1 MQQFSKSWL
10 LRLLMVSGFLVSIPV
25 ANLLASEDEKTK
37 AMYEMMQEKGYRC
50 LQCHDVEVKVVGP
63 SWKEVSAKRKGE
75 PWATAL
81 IRYKL
86 SEDSAGVYGRTEASA
101 GQYGEAKMPHH
112 EISDEDAQKIA
123 QWILGLDESKV
134 RLAIQKKK

>member
-1 MQQFSKSWL
+1 MQQFSNRWL
-10 LRLLMVSGFLVSIPV
+10 LKPLMVSVFLATIP
-25 ANLLASEDEKTK
+25 AADLLASEDEKTK

-63 SWKEVSAKRKGE
+63 SWKEVSAKRQDE

-101 GQYGEAKMPHH
+101 GHYGEAKMPHH
-112 EISDEDAQKIA
+112 EISDEDVQKNA

-134 RLAIQKKK
+134 RLAIQKK